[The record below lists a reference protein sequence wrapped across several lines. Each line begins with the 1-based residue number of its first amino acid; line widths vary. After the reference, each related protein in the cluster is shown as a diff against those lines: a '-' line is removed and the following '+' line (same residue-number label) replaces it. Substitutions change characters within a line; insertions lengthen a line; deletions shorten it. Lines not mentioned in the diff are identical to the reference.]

1 MTFPCV
7 NTIHLGRRPFSLSPP
22 CQKKLF
28 TLSFHAKFLKI
39 RFAQLTCTYTF
50 LMYMYI
56 FFLLVLITPRA
67 YLGKIVPLCAASNTQ
82 KMTKS
87 GPIQAEIGKK
97 RWCYHIF
104 VKERMKAFDKPR
116 ILALLGYFY
125 HFLFSRYGRLMSNFL
140 CGRYSHCI
148 FSFCS
153 VELTRTRNTWSLTAV
168 SYYTLQVHL
177 MGLAFSNSGE
187 GALFYLA
194 LVGCGAVVLIICLQ
208 CVVLWKVGD
217 LMIQLM
223 LISQRS
229 FKKYR

>member
-1 MTFPCV
+1 MCQHYSP
-7 NTIHLGRRPFSLSPP
+7 RPQPIQLIPTMP
-22 CQKKLF
+22 KKLF
-28 TLSFHAKFLKI
+28 MLSFHAKFLKI
-39 RFAQLTCTYTF
+39 RFAKLTCTYTF

-82 KMTKS
+82 KWPKAD
-87 GPIQAEIGKK
+87 PYRPKLAKK

-104 VKERMKAFDKPR
+104 VKERMKAFDKTR

-153 VELTRTRNTWSLTAV
+153 IELTRTRNTWSLTAV

-187 GALFYLA
+187 GALFCLA

-208 CVVLWKVGD
+208 CVVLWKVQV
-217 LMIQLM
+217 L
-223 LISQRS
+223 
-229 FKKYR
+229 

>member
-1 MTFPCV
+1 MCQHYSP
-7 NTIHLGRRPFSLSPP
+7 RPQPIQLIPTMP
-22 CQKKLF
+22 KKLF
-28 TLSFHAKFLKI
+28 MLLFHAKFLKI

-67 YLGKIVPLCAASNTQ
+67 Y
-82 KMTKS
+82 
-87 GPIQAEIGKK
+87 
-97 RWCYHIF
+97 
-104 VKERMKAFDKPR
+104 
-116 ILALLGYFY
+116 LALLGYFY

-187 GALFYLA
+187 GALFCFA

-208 CVVLWKVGD
+208 CVVLWKVQV
-217 LMIQLM
+217 L
-223 LISQRS
+223 
-229 FKKYR
+229 

>member
-1 MTFPCV
+1 MSNMTFPCV
-7 NTIHLGRRPFSLSPP
+7 NTIHLGRSPFSLSPQ
-22 CQKKLF
+22 CQKSSLCYHFMRNSWKLGSQNLPVH
-28 TLSFHAKFLKI
+28 TH
-39 RFAQLTCTYTF
+39 F

-82 KMTKS
+82 KWPRADPYRPKL
-87 GPIQAEIGKK
+87 AKK

-104 VKERMKAFDKPR
+104 VKERMKAFDKTR

-187 GALFYLA
+187 GALFFLA

-208 CVVLWKVGD
+208 CVVLWKVQV
-217 LMIQLM
+217 L
-223 LISQRS
+223 
-229 FKKYR
+229 